1 MPPTDNHRTDHN
13 RPLRIC
19 LISYR
24 SNPHSGGQGVYL
36 KNLGRALTDGG
47 HHVDVVS
54 GPPRIHLGDGIRLYR
69 PSCLDLY
76 DPADPFR
83 MPRLK
88 ELLSPINLM
97 EWIGVSTMGFPEP
110 FTFGLR
116 AYRILKNRLHRY
128 DIVHDN
134 QSLSYGIWAIA
145 TRKAT
150 IATIH
155 HPITVDRMLA
165 VRSAGS
171 FWQKVKQLRW
181 HSFLRMQKLVARNLP
196 YLITVSEAARRDI
209 AAAYGVAAQQIHVV
223 HNGIDTRL
231 FRPLPGVKRRTD
243 RIIVTNS
250 ADTPLKG
257 LRYLLQAVSDVAR
270 KRNLRLVVVGQ
281 PKKDGDIP
289 SLIQELGIGGR
300 VEFTGRIRQEDLV
313 HHYAEAA
320 AAVVPSV
327 YEGFGLPAGEAMACG
342 VPVISTRGGA
352 LPEVVGDAGL
362 LVPPADAAAL
372 ATAIETLLRHP
383 DYAARLAQKG
393 LNRVQRHF
401 TWQRAAE
408 KTTAV
413 YRRAMHADC

>member
-1 MPPTDNHRTDHN
+1 MEKLDILVTGV
-13 RPLRIC
+13 
-19 LISYR
+19 
-24 SNPHSGGQGVYL
+24 GGQGVVLASDIIGEAALAAGYDV
-36 KNLGRALTDGG
+36 KKTDTLGMAQRGG
-47 HHVDVVS
+47 SVVS
-54 GPPRIHLGDGIRLYR
+54 NVRIGSHVSSPMI
-69 PSCLDLY
+69 
-76 DPADPFR
+76 
-83 MPRLK
+83 K
-88 ELLSPINLM
+88 EGEVALL
-97 EWIGVSTMGFPEP
+97 
-110 FTFGLR
+110 
-116 AYRILKNRLHRY
+116 
-128 DIVHDN
+128 
-134 QSLSYGIWAIA
+134 
-145 TRKAT
+145 
-150 IATIH
+150 
-155 HPITVDRMLA
+155 LA
-165 VRSAGS
+165 
-171 FWQKVKQLRW
+171 FE
-181 HSFLRMQKLVARNLP
+181 KL
-196 YLITVSEAARRDI
+196 EAARWSHLLCPDGI
-209 AAAYGVAAQQIHVV
+209 AIINDYEQPPLSVSLGQGKYPTDEEITVA
-223 HNGIDTRL
+223 L
-231 FRPLPGVKRRTD
+231 KRRTD

-289 SLIQELGIGGR
+289 SLIQELGIGGP